1 MGGGLHSL
9 LKIYTQTKLDGVK
22 IDNNE
27 DSVDLLRK
35 SEKEDNLYRFRKDI
49 YFCTYKT
56 TIEDKNA
63 VILIFT
69 IKLPNT
75 TTGSSASSEIV
86 MNIVELLEN
95 SFAPID
101 EYNFLRNIDGVN
113 KNIAI
118 LRVTKIIEPDYII
131 GEEIEN

>member
-1 MGGGLHSL
+1 MTADYRLAKVIEKAH
-9 LKIYTQTKLDGVK
+9 KVTDTQFRNWGIVE
-22 IDNNE
+22 IA
-27 DSVDLLRK
+27 
-35 SEKEDNLYRFRKDI
+35 EKHIGFRFRKDI